1 MSADED
7 TELRDLVAQTLEAN
21 GVLGKIRAQL
31 RASVFLA
38 LEEQEQNQDKP
49 FANPALR
56 QYLSTKEGQAVAG
69 LVREFLDFFQLD
81 YTLAVF
87 EPEAG
92 LGPNNGGRQQ
102 LAKELNILESDG
114 PPKGPLLGVL
124 VSGNK
129 QTAPLTKVSDE
140 LTPAQI
146 AEAKQKFNYYDK
158 NHSGDIDKNELRELF
173 IDICPGFNR
182 NMIERYVNEEFKA
195 ADTDFSS
202 SKLGASRIN
211 FEEFLGMYKRL
222 FIQCR
227 TVVSGEVSGL
237 VNSHKA
243 NERKEFVEA
252 KNQRNLQSS
261 LNDQRKKPNAEVD
274 LLGGSDV
281 EIDDPFFDDPVP
293 HSHGLKGLGTMAET
307 TVDSRRGMGSRPSQ
321 IPVYSPLRSANS
333 SVSSDSGKDGKPS
346 LNGSGQG
353 HSVQSSLSGLPNLT
367 PSKTR
372 KALESEEENLRA
384 MDRGMAD
391 LGLDM
396 GDFDYDDDF
405 QSSGHSLTKSPHT
418 ISKSE
423 QRSEQ
428 NGSIAE
434 EIEEEIDDISIEADD
449 MLRSERS
456 GFDDL
461 TTDRTISQQDG
472 FDYVEDLQSPR

>member
-38 LEEQEQNQDKP
+38 LEEQEQSQGNT
-49 FANPALR
+49 NPSLK

-69 LVREFLDFFQLD
+69 LVREFLEFFNLD

-92 LGPNNGGRQQ
+92 LGPDNGSRQQ
-102 LAKELNILESDG
+102 LARELNIVESDG
-114 PPKGPLLGVL
+114 PPKGPLLGVV

-129 QTAPLTKVSDE
+129 ASQAKISED

-146 AEAKQKFNYYDK
+146 SAAKQKFNYYDK
-158 NHSGDIDKNELRELF
+158 DHSGGIDKNELRDLF
-173 IDICPGFNR
+173 IDICPGFNV
-182 NMIERYVNEEFKA
+182 NMIERYVNEEFKV

-202 SKLGASRIN
+202 SKLGALRID
-211 FEEFLGMYKRL
+211 FDEFLKMYKRL

-227 TVVSGEVSGL
+227 TVISGDVSDL
-237 VNSHKA
+237 VNSHKT

-261 LNDQRKKPNAEVD
+261 LKDQRKKPNAEVD

-281 EIDDPFFDDPVP
+281 EEDPFFDDPLP
-293 HSHGLKGLGTMAET
+293 PSGGLKGLGT
-307 TVDSRRGMGSRPSQ
+307 
-321 IPVYSPLRSANS
+321 ANS

-353 HSVQSSLSGLPNLT
+353 HSLQSSLSGLPNLT

-372 KALESEEENLRA
+372 KSLESEEENLRA
-384 MDRGMAD
+384 VDRGMAD
-391 LGLDM
+391 LGLD
-396 GDFDYDDDF
+396 GDDDYEDDF

-418 ISKSE
+418 FSKSE

-434 EIEEEIDDISIEADD
+434 EIDEEIEDVSIEADD
-449 MLRSERS
+449 LLRSERS

>member
-38 LEEQEQNQDKP
+38 LEEQEQSQGNT
-49 FANPALR
+49 NPSLK

-69 LVREFLDFFQLD
+69 LVREFLEFFNLD

-92 LGPNNGGRQQ
+92 LGPDNGSRQQ
-102 LAKELNILESDG
+102 LARELNIVESDG
-114 PPKGPLLGVL
+114 PPKGPLLGVV
-124 VSGNK
+124 VSGNTTS
-129 QTAPLTKVSDE
+129 QTKISED

-146 AEAKQKFNYYDK
+146 SAAKQKFNYYDK
-158 NHSGDIDKNELRELF
+158 DHSGGIDKNELRDLF
-173 IDICPGFNR
+173 IDICPGFNV
-182 NMIERYVNEEFKA
+182 NMIERYVNEEFKV

-202 SKLGASRIN
+202 SKSGPGALRID
-211 FEEFLGMYKRL
+211 FDEFLKMYKRL

-227 TVVSGEVSGL
+227 TVISGDVSDL
-237 VNSHKA
+237 VNSHKT

-261 LNDQRKKPNAEVD
+261 LKDQRKKPNAEVD

-281 EIDDPFFDDPVP
+281 EEDPFFDDPVP
-293 HSHGLKGLGTMAET
+293 PSGGLKGLGT
-307 TVDSRRGMGSRPSQ
+307 
-321 IPVYSPLRSANS
+321 ANS

-353 HSVQSSLSGLPNLT
+353 HSLQSSLSGLPNLT

-372 KALESEEENLRA
+372 KSLESEEENLRA
-384 MDRGMAD
+384 VDRGMAD
-391 LGLDM
+391 LGLD
-396 GDFDYDDDF
+396 GDDDYEDDF
-405 QSSGHSLTKSPHT
+405 QSSGRSLTKSPHT
-418 ISKSE
+418 FSKSE

-434 EIEEEIDDISIEADD
+434 EIDEEIEDISIEADD
-449 MLRSERS
+449 LLRSERS

>member
-38 LEEQEQNQDKP
+38 LEEQEQSQGNT
-49 FANPALR
+49 NPSLK

-69 LVREFLDFFQLD
+69 LVREFLEFFNLD

-92 LGPNNGGRQQ
+92 LGPDNGSRQQ
-102 LAKELNILESDG
+102 LARELNIVESDG
-114 PPKGPLLGVL
+114 PPKGPLLGVV
-124 VSGNK
+124 VSGNTIS
-129 QTAPLTKVSDE
+129 QTKISED

-146 AEAKQKFNYYDK
+146 SAAKQKFNYYDK
-158 NHSGDIDKNELRELF
+158 DHSGGIDKNELRDLF
-173 IDICPGFNR
+173 IDICPGFNV
-182 NMIERYVNEEFKA
+182 NMIERYVNEEFKV

-202 SKLGASRIN
+202 CID
-211 FEEFLGMYKRL
+211 FDEFLKMYKRL

-227 TVVSGEVSGL
+227 TVISGDVSDL
-237 VNSHKA
+237 VNSHKT

-261 LNDQRKKPNAEVD
+261 LKDQRKKPNAEVD

-281 EIDDPFFDDPVP
+281 EEDPFFDDPVP
-293 HSHGLKGLGTMAET
+293 PSGGLKGLGT
-307 TVDSRRGMGSRPSQ
+307 
-321 IPVYSPLRSANS
+321 ANS

-353 HSVQSSLSGLPNLT
+353 HSLQSSLSGLPNLT

-372 KALESEEENLRA
+372 KSLESEEENLRA
-384 MDRGMAD
+384 VDRGMAD
-391 LGLDM
+391 LGLD
-396 GDFDYDDDF
+396 GDDDYEDDF
-405 QSSGHSLTKSPHT
+405 QSSGRSLTKSPHT
-418 ISKSE
+418 FSKSE

-434 EIEEEIDDISIEADD
+434 EIDEEIEDISIEADD
-449 MLRSERS
+449 LLRSERS

>member
-7 TELRDLVAQTLEAN
+7 TELRDLVAQTLETN

-38 LEEQEQNQDKP
+38 LEEQEQSQDKL
-49 FANPALR
+49 FTNPSLK
-56 QYLSTKEGQAVAG
+56 QYLNTKEGQTVAG
-69 LVREFLDFFQLD
+69 LVREFLEFFNLD

-92 LGPNNGGRQQ
+92 LGPDNGGRQQ
-102 LAKELNILESDG
+102 LARELNIVESDG
-114 PPKGPLLGVL
+114 PPKGPLLGSV
-124 VSGNK
+124 VSGSSVSIKN
-129 QTAPLTKVSDE
+129 KVSDE

-146 AEAKQKFNYYDK
+146 SAAKQKFNYYDK
-158 NHSGDIDKNELRELF
+158 DHSGGIDKNELRELF
-173 IDICPGFNR
+173 IDLCPGFNV

-202 SKLGASRIN
+202 SNFGTSRIN
-211 FEEFLGMYKRL
+211 FDEFLGMYKRL

-227 TVVSGEVSGL
+227 TVISGDVSGL
-237 VNSHKA
+237 INSQKA

-261 LNDQRKKPNAEVD
+261 LKDQRKKPAAEVD

-281 EIDDPFFDDPVP
+281 EEDPFFDDPLP
-293 HSHGLKGLGTMAET
+293 HGGGLKGLGTMADT
-307 TVDSRRGMGSRPSQ
+307 AMDNRRGMGARPSQ

-353 HSVQSSLSGLPNLT
+353 HSLQSSLSGLPNLT

-372 KALESEEENLRA
+372 KA
-384 MDRGMAD
+384 
-391 LGLDM
+391 
-396 GDFDYDDDF
+396 YDDYEEDF

-418 ISKSE
+418 VSKSE

-434 EIEEEIDDISIEADD
+434 EIDEEIEDISIEADD
-449 MLRSERS
+449 LLRSERS
-456 GFDDL
+456 AFDDM

>member
-38 LEEQEQNQDKP
+38 LEEQEQSQGNT
-49 FANPALR
+49 NPSLK

-69 LVREFLDFFQLD
+69 LVREFLEFFNLD

-92 LGPNNGGRQQ
+92 LGPDNGSRQQ
-102 LAKELNILESDG
+102 LARELNIVESDG
-114 PPKGPLLGVL
+114 PPKGPLLGVV
-124 VSGNK
+124 VSENK
-129 QTAPLTKVSDE
+129 ASQAKISED

-146 AEAKQKFNYYDK
+146 SAAKQKFNYYDK
-158 NHSGDIDKNELRELF
+158 DHSGGIDKNELRDLF
-173 IDICPGFNR
+173 IDICPGFNV
-182 NMIERYVNEEFKA
+182 NMIERYVNEEFKV

-202 SKLGASRIN
+202 CID
-211 FEEFLGMYKRL
+211 FDEFLKMYKRL

-227 TVVSGEVSGL
+227 TVISGDVSDL
-237 VNSHKA
+237 VNSHKT

-261 LNDQRKKPNAEVD
+261 LKDQRKKPNAEVD

-281 EIDDPFFDDPVP
+281 EEDPFFDDPLP
-293 HSHGLKGLGTMAET
+293 PSGGLKGLGT
-307 TVDSRRGMGSRPSQ
+307 
-321 IPVYSPLRSANS
+321 ANS

-353 HSVQSSLSGLPNLT
+353 HSLQSSLSGLPNLT

-372 KALESEEENLRA
+372 KSLESEEENLRA
-384 MDRGMAD
+384 VDRGMAD
-391 LGLDM
+391 LGLD
-396 GDFDYDDDF
+396 GDDDYEDDF

-418 ISKSE
+418 FSKSE

-434 EIEEEIDDISIEADD
+434 EIDEEIEDVSIEADD
-449 MLRSERS
+449 LLRSERS

>member
-38 LEEQEQNQDKP
+38 LEEQEQSQGNT
-49 FANPALR
+49 NPSLK

-69 LVREFLDFFQLD
+69 LVREFLEFFNLD

-92 LGPNNGGRQQ
+92 LGPDNGSRQQ
-102 LAKELNILESDG
+102 LARELNIVESDG
-114 PPKGPLLGVL
+114 PPKGPLLGVV
-124 VSGNK
+124 VSGNTTS
-129 QTAPLTKVSDE
+129 QTKISED

-146 AEAKQKFNYYDK
+146 SAAKQKFNYYDK
-158 NHSGDIDKNELRELF
+158 DHSGGIDKNELRDLF
-173 IDICPGFNR
+173 IDICPGFNV
-182 NMIERYVNEEFKA
+182 NMIERYVNEEFKV

-202 SKLGASRIN
+202 SKSGALRID
-211 FEEFLGMYKRL
+211 FDEFLKMYKRL

-227 TVVSGEVSGL
+227 TVISGDVSDL
-237 VNSHKA
+237 VNSHKT

-261 LNDQRKKPNAEVD
+261 LKDQRKKPNAEVD

-281 EIDDPFFDDPVP
+281 EEDPFFDDPVP
-293 HSHGLKGLGTMAET
+293 PSGGLKGLGTMAET
-307 TVDSRRGMGSRPSQ
+307 SLDSRRGMGARPSQ

-353 HSVQSSLSGLPNLT
+353 HSLQSSLSGLPNLT

-372 KALESEEENLRA
+372 KSLESEEENLRA
-384 MDRGMAD
+384 VDRGMAD
-391 LGLDM
+391 LGLD
-396 GDFDYDDDF
+396 GDDDYEDDF
-405 QSSGHSLTKSPHT
+405 QSSGRSLTKSPHT
-418 ISKSE
+418 FSKSE

-434 EIEEEIDDISIEADD
+434 EIDEEIEDISIEADD
-449 MLRSERS
+449 LLRSERS

>member
-1 MSADED
+1 M
-7 TELRDLVAQTLEAN
+7 RDLVAQTLEAN

-38 LEEQEQNQDKP
+38 LEEQEQSQGNT
-49 FANPALR
+49 NPSLK

-69 LVREFLDFFQLD
+69 LVREFLEFFNLD

-92 LGPNNGGRQQ
+92 LGPDNGSRQQ
-102 LAKELNILESDG
+102 LARELNIVESDG
-114 PPKGPLLGVL
+114 PPKGPLLGVV
-124 VSGNK
+124 VSGNTTS
-129 QTAPLTKVSDE
+129 QTKITED

-146 AEAKQKFNYYDK
+146 SAAKQKFNYYDK
-158 NHSGDIDKNELRELF
+158 DHSGGIDKNELRDLF
-173 IDICPGFNR
+173 IDICPGFNV
-182 NMIERYVNEEFKA
+182 NMIERYVNEEFKV

-202 SKLGASRIN
+202 CID
-211 FEEFLGMYKRL
+211 FDEFLKMYKRL

-227 TVVSGEVSGL
+227 TVISGDVSDL
-237 VNSHKA
+237 VNSHKT

-261 LNDQRKKPNAEVD
+261 LKDQRKKPNAEVD

-281 EIDDPFFDDPVP
+281 EEDPFFDDPVP
-293 HSHGLKGLGTMAET
+293 PSGGLKGLGT
-307 TVDSRRGMGSRPSQ
+307 
-321 IPVYSPLRSANS
+321 ANS

-353 HSVQSSLSGLPNLT
+353 HSLQSSLSGLPNLT

-372 KALESEEENLRA
+372 KSLESEEENLRA
-384 MDRGMAD
+384 VDRGMAD
-391 LGLDM
+391 LGLD
-396 GDFDYDDDF
+396 GDDDYEDDF
-405 QSSGHSLTKSPHT
+405 QSSGRSLTKSPHT
-418 ISKSE
+418 FSKSE

-434 EIEEEIDDISIEADD
+434 EIDEEIEDISIEADD
-449 MLRSERS
+449 LLRSERS

>member
-38 LEEQEQNQDKP
+38 LEEQEQSQGNT
-49 FANPALR
+49 NPSLK

-69 LVREFLDFFQLD
+69 LVREFLEFFNLD

-92 LGPNNGGRQQ
+92 LGPDNGSRQQ
-102 LAKELNILESDG
+102 LARELNIGESDG
-114 PPKGPLLGVL
+114 PPKGPLLGVV

-129 QTAPLTKVSDE
+129 ASQAKISED

-146 AEAKQKFNYYDK
+146 SAAKQKFNYYDK
-158 NHSGDIDKNELRELF
+158 DHSGGIDKNELRDLF
-173 IDICPGFNR
+173 IDICPGFNV
-182 NMIERYVNEEFKA
+182 NMIERYVNEEFKV

-202 SKLGASRIN
+202 CID
-211 FEEFLGMYKRL
+211 FDEFLKMYKRL

-227 TVVSGEVSGL
+227 TVISGDVSDL
-237 VNSHKA
+237 VNSHKT

-261 LNDQRKKPNAEVD
+261 LKDQRKKPNAEVD

-281 EIDDPFFDDPVP
+281 EEDPFFDDPLP
-293 HSHGLKGLGTMAET
+293 PSGGLKGLGT
-307 TVDSRRGMGSRPSQ
+307 
-321 IPVYSPLRSANS
+321 ANS

-353 HSVQSSLSGLPNLT
+353 HSLQSSLSGLPNLT

-372 KALESEEENLRA
+372 KSLESEEENLRA
-384 MDRGMAD
+384 VDRGMAD
-391 LGLDM
+391 LGLD
-396 GDFDYDDDF
+396 GDDDYEDDF

-418 ISKSE
+418 FSKSE

-434 EIEEEIDDISIEADD
+434 EIDEEIEDVSIEADD
-449 MLRSERS
+449 LLRSERS

>member
-7 TELRDLVAQTLEAN
+7 TELRDLVAQTLETN

-38 LEEQEQNQDKP
+38 LEEQEQSQDKS
-49 FANPALR
+49 FANPALK
-56 QYLSTKEGQAVAG
+56 QYLTTKEGQAVAG
-69 LVREFLDFFQLD
+69 LVREFLEYFNLD

-92 LGPNNGGRQQ
+92 IGPNKGDRQQ
-102 LAKELNILESDG
+102 LARELNIIESDG
-114 PPKGPLLGVL
+114 PPKGPLLSAV
-124 VSGNK
+124 VSGSK
-129 QTAPLTKVSDE
+129 PTVPQTKASDE

-146 AEAKQKFNYYDK
+146 AAAEQKFNYYDK

-173 IDICPGFNR
+173 LDICPGFNR

-195 ADTDFSS
+195 TDTDFSS
-202 SKLGASRIN
+202 SKLNASRIS

-222 FIQCR
+222 FVQCK
-227 TVVSGEVSGL
+227 TVVSGEVSDL
-237 VNSHKA
+237 VNSHKTI
-243 NERKEFVEA
+243 ERKEFVESR
-252 KNQRNLQSS
+252 NQRNLQSN
-261 LNDQRKKPNAEVD
+261 LNDQRKKQNVETD

-281 EIDDPFFDDPVP
+281 EIEDPFFDDPVP
-293 HSHGLKGLGTMAET
+293 HSSGLKGLGT
-307 TVDSRRGMGSRPSQ
+307 
-321 IPVYSPLRSANS
+321 ANS

-346 LNGSGQG
+346 VNGSGQG
-353 HSVQSSLSGLPNLT
+353 HSLQSSLSGLPNLA

-372 KALESEEENLRA
+372 KSLESEEENLRA

-391 LGLDM
+391 LGLD

-449 MLRSERS
+449 LLRSERS
-456 GFDDL
+456 GFDDM

>member
-38 LEEQEQNQDKP
+38 LEEQEQSQGNT
-49 FANPALR
+49 NPSLK

-69 LVREFLDFFQLD
+69 LVREFLEFFNLD

-92 LGPNNGGRQQ
+92 LGPDNGSRQQ
-102 LAKELNILESDG
+102 LARELNIVESDG
-114 PPKGPLLGVL
+114 PPKGPLLGVV
-124 VSGNK
+124 VSGNTTS
-129 QTAPLTKVSDE
+129 QTKISED

-146 AEAKQKFNYYDK
+146 SAAKQKFNYYDK
-158 NHSGDIDKNELRELF
+158 DHSGGIDKNELRDLF
-173 IDICPGFNR
+173 IDICPGFNV
-182 NMIERYVNEEFKA
+182 NMIERYVNEEFKV

-202 SKLGASRIN
+202 CID
-211 FEEFLGMYKRL
+211 FDEFLKMYKRL

-227 TVVSGEVSGL
+227 TVISGDVSDL
-237 VNSHKA
+237 VNSHKT

-261 LNDQRKKPNAEVD
+261 LKDQRKKPNAEVD

-281 EIDDPFFDDPVP
+281 EEDPFFDDPVP
-293 HSHGLKGLGTMAET
+293 PSGGLKGLGT
-307 TVDSRRGMGSRPSQ
+307 
-321 IPVYSPLRSANS
+321 ANS

-353 HSVQSSLSGLPNLT
+353 HSLQSSLSGLPNLT

-372 KALESEEENLRA
+372 KSLESEEENLRA
-384 MDRGMAD
+384 VDRGMAD
-391 LGLDM
+391 LD
-396 GDFDYDDDF
+396 DDYEDDF
-405 QSSGHSLTKSPHT
+405 QSSGRSLTKSPHT
-418 ISKSE
+418 FSKSE

-434 EIEEEIDDISIEADD
+434 EIDEEIEDISIEADD
-449 MLRSERS
+449 LLRSERS

>member
-1 MSADED
+1 M
-7 TELRDLVAQTLEAN
+7 RDLVAQTLEAN

-38 LEEQEQNQDKP
+38 LEEQEQSQGNT
-49 FANPALR
+49 NPSLK

-69 LVREFLDFFQLD
+69 LVREFLEFFNLD

-92 LGPNNGGRQQ
+92 LGPDNGSRQQ
-102 LAKELNILESDG
+102 LARELNIVESDG
-114 PPKGPLLGVL
+114 PPKGPLLGVV
-124 VSGNK
+124 VSENK
-129 QTAPLTKVSDE
+129 ASQAKISED

-146 AEAKQKFNYYDK
+146 SAAKQKFNYYDK
-158 NHSGDIDKNELRELF
+158 DHSGGIDKNELRDLF
-173 IDICPGFNR
+173 IDICPGFNV
-182 NMIERYVNEEFKA
+182 NMIERYVNEEFKV

-202 SKLGASRIN
+202 SKLGALRID
-211 FEEFLGMYKRL
+211 FDEFLKMYKRL

-227 TVVSGEVSGL
+227 TVISGDVSDL
-237 VNSHKA
+237 VNSHKT

-261 LNDQRKKPNAEVD
+261 LKDQRKKPNAEVD

-281 EIDDPFFDDPVP
+281 EEDPFFDDPLP
-293 HSHGLKGLGTMAET
+293 PSGGLKGLGT
-307 TVDSRRGMGSRPSQ
+307 
-321 IPVYSPLRSANS
+321 ANS

-353 HSVQSSLSGLPNLT
+353 HSLQSSLSGLPNLT

-372 KALESEEENLRA
+372 KSLESEEENLRA
-384 MDRGMAD
+384 VDRGMAD
-391 LGLDM
+391 LGLD
-396 GDFDYDDDF
+396 GDDDYEDDF

-418 ISKSE
+418 FSKSE

-434 EIEEEIDDISIEADD
+434 EIDEEIEDVSIEADD
-449 MLRSERS
+449 LLRSERS

>member
-38 LEEQEQNQDKP
+38 LEEQEQSQGNT
-49 FANPALR
+49 NPSLK

-69 LVREFLDFFQLD
+69 LVREFLEFFNLD

-92 LGPNNGGRQQ
+92 LGPDNGSRQQ
-102 LAKELNILESDG
+102 LARELNIVESDG
-114 PPKGPLLGVL
+114 PPKGPLLGVV
-124 VSGNK
+124 VSGNTTS
-129 QTAPLTKVSDE
+129 QTKISED

-146 AEAKQKFNYYDK
+146 SAAKQKFNYYDK
-158 NHSGDIDKNELRELF
+158 DHSGGIDKNELRDLF
-173 IDICPGFNR
+173 IDICPGFNV
-182 NMIERYVNEEFKA
+182 NMIERYVNEEFKV

-202 SKLGASRIN
+202 LKSGALRID
-211 FEEFLGMYKRL
+211 FDEFLKMYKRL

-227 TVVSGEVSGL
+227 TVISGDVSDL
-237 VNSHKA
+237 VNSHKT

-261 LNDQRKKPNAEVD
+261 LKDQRKKPNAEVD

-281 EIDDPFFDDPVP
+281 EEDPFFDDPVP
-293 HSHGLKGLGTMAET
+293 PSGGLKGLGT
-307 TVDSRRGMGSRPSQ
+307 
-321 IPVYSPLRSANS
+321 ANS

-353 HSVQSSLSGLPNLT
+353 HSLQSSLSGLPNLT

-372 KALESEEENLRA
+372 KSLESEEENLRA
-384 MDRGMAD
+384 VDRGMAD
-391 LGLDM
+391 LGLD
-396 GDFDYDDDF
+396 GDDDYEDDF
-405 QSSGHSLTKSPHT
+405 QSSGRSLTKSPHT
-418 ISKSE
+418 FSKSE

-434 EIEEEIDDISIEADD
+434 EIDEEIEDISIEADD
-449 MLRSERS
+449 LLRSERS

>member
-38 LEEQEQNQDKP
+38 LEEQEQSQGNT
-49 FANPALR
+49 NPSLK

-69 LVREFLDFFQLD
+69 LVREFLEFFNLD

-92 LGPNNGGRQQ
+92 LGPDNGSRQQ
-102 LAKELNILESDG
+102 LARELNIVESDG
-114 PPKGPLLGVL
+114 PPKGPLLGVV
-124 VSGNK
+124 VSGNTTS
-129 QTAPLTKVSDE
+129 QTKISED

-146 AEAKQKFNYYDK
+146 SAAKQKFNYYDK
-158 NHSGDIDKNELRELF
+158 DHSGGIDKNELRDLF
-173 IDICPGFNR
+173 IDICPGFNV
-182 NMIERYVNEEFKA
+182 NMIERYVNEEFKV

-202 SKLGASRIN
+202 CID
-211 FEEFLGMYKRL
+211 FDEFLKMYKRL
-222 FIQCR
+222 FIQCG
-227 TVVSGEVSGL
+227 TVISGDVSDL
-237 VNSHKA
+237 VNSHKT

-261 LNDQRKKPNAEVD
+261 LKDQRKKPNAEVD

-281 EIDDPFFDDPVP
+281 EEDPFFDDPVP
-293 HSHGLKGLGTMAET
+293 PSGGLKGLGT
-307 TVDSRRGMGSRPSQ
+307 
-321 IPVYSPLRSANS
+321 ANS

-353 HSVQSSLSGLPNLT
+353 HSLQSSLSGLPNLT

-372 KALESEEENLRA
+372 KSLESEEENLRA
-384 MDRGMAD
+384 VDRGMAD
-391 LGLDM
+391 LGLD
-396 GDFDYDDDF
+396 GDDDYEDDF
-405 QSSGHSLTKSPHT
+405 QSSGRSLTKSPHT
-418 ISKSE
+418 FSKSE

-434 EIEEEIDDISIEADD
+434 EIDEEIEDISIEADD
-449 MLRSERS
+449 LLRSERS

>member
-38 LEEQEQNQDKP
+38 LEEQEQSQGNT
-49 FANPALR
+49 NPSLK

-69 LVREFLDFFQLD
+69 LVREFLEFFNLD

-92 LGPNNGGRQQ
+92 LGPDNGSRQQ
-102 LAKELNILESDG
+102 LARELNIVESDG
-114 PPKGPLLGVL
+114 PPKGPLLGVV

-129 QTAPLTKVSDE
+129 ASQAKISED

-146 AEAKQKFNYYDK
+146 SAAKQKFNYYDK
-158 NHSGDIDKNELRELF
+158 DHSGGIDKNELRDLF
-173 IDICPGFNR
+173 IDICPGFNV
-182 NMIERYVNEEFKA
+182 NMIERYVNEEFKV

-202 SKLGASRIN
+202 CID
-211 FEEFLGMYKRL
+211 FDEFLKMYKRL

-227 TVVSGEVSGL
+227 TVISGDVSDL
-237 VNSHKA
+237 VNSHKT

-261 LNDQRKKPNAEVD
+261 LKDQRKKPNAEVD

-281 EIDDPFFDDPVP
+281 EEDPFFDDPLPPSV
-293 HSHGLKGLGTMAET
+293 GLKGLGT
-307 TVDSRRGMGSRPSQ
+307 
-321 IPVYSPLRSANS
+321 ANS

-353 HSVQSSLSGLPNLT
+353 HSLQSSLSGLPNLT

-372 KALESEEENLRA
+372 KSLESEEENLRA
-384 MDRGMAD
+384 VDRGMAD
-391 LGLDM
+391 LGLD
-396 GDFDYDDDF
+396 GDDDYEDDF

-418 ISKSE
+418 FSKSE

-434 EIEEEIDDISIEADD
+434 EIDEEIEDVSIEADD
-449 MLRSERS
+449 LLRSERS

>member
-56 QYLSTKEGQAVAG
+56 QFLSTKEGQAVTG

-92 LGPNNGGRQQ
+92 LGPNDGGRQQ

-114 PPKGPLLGVL
+114 PPKGPLLGAL
-124 VSGNK
+124 LSGNK
-129 QTAPLTKVSDE
+129 PTAPQTKVSVSDE

-158 NHSGDIDKNELRELF
+158 NHSGDIDKNELRDLF

-202 SKLGASRIN
+202 CIN

-237 VNSHKA
+237 VNSHKT

-293 HSHGLKGLGTMAET
+293 HSPGLKGLGT
-307 TVDSRRGMGSRPSQ
+307 
-321 IPVYSPLRSANS
+321 ANS

-449 MLRSERS
+449 ILRSERS
-456 GFDDL
+456 GFDDM

>member
-38 LEEQEQNQDKP
+38 LEEQEQSQGNT
-49 FANPALR
+49 NPSLK

-69 LVREFLDFFQLD
+69 LVREFLEFFNLD

-92 LGPNNGGRQQ
+92 LGPDNGSRQQ
-102 LAKELNILESDG
+102 LARELNIVESDG
-114 PPKGPLLGVL
+114 PPKGPLLGVV
-124 VSGNK
+124 VSGNTTS
-129 QTAPLTKVSDE
+129 QTKISED

-146 AEAKQKFNYYDK
+146 SAAKQKFNYYDK
-158 NHSGDIDKNELRELF
+158 DHSGGIDKNELRDLF
-173 IDICPGFNR
+173 IDICPGFNV
-182 NMIERYVNEEFKA
+182 NMIERYVNEEFKV

-202 SKLGASRIN
+202 SKSGALRID
-211 FEEFLGMYKRL
+211 FDEFLKMYKRL

-227 TVVSGEVSGL
+227 TVISGDVSDL
-237 VNSHKA
+237 VNSHKT

-261 LNDQRKKPNAEVD
+261 LKDQRKKPNAEVD

-281 EIDDPFFDDPVP
+281 EEDPFFDDPVP
-293 HSHGLKGLGTMAET
+293 PSGGLKGIGT
-307 TVDSRRGMGSRPSQ
+307 
-321 IPVYSPLRSANS
+321 ANS

-353 HSVQSSLSGLPNLT
+353 HSLQSSLSGLPNLT

-372 KALESEEENLRA
+372 KSLESEEENLRA
-384 MDRGMAD
+384 VDRGMAD
-391 LGLDM
+391 LGLD
-396 GDFDYDDDF
+396 GDDDYEDDF
-405 QSSGHSLTKSPHT
+405 QSSGRSLTKSPHT
-418 ISKSE
+418 FSKSE

-434 EIEEEIDDISIEADD
+434 EIDEEIEDISIEADD
-449 MLRSERS
+449 LLRSERS

>member
-38 LEEQEQNQDKP
+38 LEEQEQSQGNT
-49 FANPALR
+49 NPSLK

-69 LVREFLDFFQLD
+69 LVREFLEFFNLD

-92 LGPNNGGRQQ
+92 LGPDNGSRQQ
-102 LAKELNILESDG
+102 LARELNIVESDG
-114 PPKGPLLGVL
+114 PPKGPLLGVV
-124 VSGNK
+124 VSGNTAS
-129 QTAPLTKVSDE
+129 QTKISED

-146 AEAKQKFNYYDK
+146 SAAKQKFNYYDK
-158 NHSGDIDKNELRELF
+158 DHSGGIDKNELRDLF
-173 IDICPGFNR
+173 IDICPGFNV
-182 NMIERYVNEEFKA
+182 NMIERYVNEEFKV

-202 SKLGASRIN
+202 CID
-211 FEEFLGMYKRL
+211 FDEFLKMYKRL

-227 TVVSGEVSGL
+227 TVISGDVSDL
-237 VNSHKA
+237 VNSHKT

-261 LNDQRKKPNAEVD
+261 LKDQRKKPNAEVD

-281 EIDDPFFDDPVP
+281 EEDPFFDDPVP
-293 HSHGLKGLGTMAET
+293 PSGGLKGLGT
-307 TVDSRRGMGSRPSQ
+307 
-321 IPVYSPLRSANS
+321 ANS

-353 HSVQSSLSGLPNLT
+353 HSLQSSLSGLPNLT

-372 KALESEEENLRA
+372 KSLESEEENLRA
-384 MDRGMAD
+384 VDRGMAD
-391 LGLDM
+391 LGLD
-396 GDFDYDDDF
+396 GDDDYEDDF
-405 QSSGHSLTKSPHT
+405 QSSGRSLTKSPHT
-418 ISKSE
+418 FSKSE

-434 EIEEEIDDISIEADD
+434 EIDEEIEDISIEADD
-449 MLRSERS
+449 LLRSERS

>member
-1 MSADED
+1 M
-7 TELRDLVAQTLEAN
+7 RDLVAQTLEAN

-38 LEEQEQNQDKP
+38 LEEQEQSQGNT
-49 FANPALR
+49 NPSLK

-69 LVREFLDFFQLD
+69 LVREFLEFFNLD

-92 LGPNNGGRQQ
+92 LGPDNGSRQQ
-102 LAKELNILESDG
+102 LARELNIVESDG
-114 PPKGPLLGVL
+114 PPKGPLLGVV

-129 QTAPLTKVSDE
+129 ASQAKISED

-146 AEAKQKFNYYDK
+146 SAAKQKFNYYDK
-158 NHSGDIDKNELRELF
+158 DHSGGIDKNELRDLF
-173 IDICPGFNR
+173 IDICPGFNV
-182 NMIERYVNEEFKA
+182 NMIERYVNEEFKV

-202 SKLGASRIN
+202 CID
-211 FEEFLGMYKRL
+211 FDEFLKMYKRL

-227 TVVSGEVSGL
+227 TVISGDVSDL
-237 VNSHKA
+237 VNSHKT

-261 LNDQRKKPNAEVD
+261 LKDQRKKPNAEVD

-281 EIDDPFFDDPVP
+281 EEDPFFDDPLPPSV
-293 HSHGLKGLGTMAET
+293 GLKGLGT
-307 TVDSRRGMGSRPSQ
+307 
-321 IPVYSPLRSANS
+321 ANS

-353 HSVQSSLSGLPNLT
+353 HSLQSSLSGLPNLT

-372 KALESEEENLRA
+372 KSLESEEENLRA
-384 MDRGMAD
+384 VDRGMAD
-391 LGLDM
+391 LGLD
-396 GDFDYDDDF
+396 GDDDYEDDF

-418 ISKSE
+418 FSKSE

-434 EIEEEIDDISIEADD
+434 EIDEEIEDVSIEADD
-449 MLRSERS
+449 LLRSERS

>member
-7 TELRDLVAQTLEAN
+7 TELRDLVAQTLETN

-38 LEEQEQNQDKP
+38 LEEQEQSQDKL
-49 FANPALR
+49 FTNPSLK
-56 QYLSTKEGQAVAG
+56 QYLNTKEGQTVAG
-69 LVREFLDFFQLD
+69 LVREFLEFFNLD

-92 LGPNNGGRQQ
+92 LGPDNGGRQQ
-102 LAKELNILESDG
+102 LARELNIVESDG
-114 PPKGPLLGVL
+114 PPKGPLLGSV
-124 VSGNK
+124 VSGSSVSIKN
-129 QTAPLTKVSDE
+129 KVSDE

-146 AEAKQKFNYYDK
+146 SAAKQKFNYYDK
-158 NHSGDIDKNELRELF
+158 DHSGGIDKNELRELF
-173 IDICPGFNR
+173 IDLCPGFNV

-202 SKLGASRIN
+202 SNFGTSRIN
-211 FEEFLGMYKRL
+211 FDEFLGMYKRL

-227 TVVSGEVSGL
+227 TVISGDVSGL
-237 VNSHKA
+237 INSQKA

-261 LNDQRKKPNAEVD
+261 LKDQRKKPAAEVD

-281 EIDDPFFDDPVP
+281 EEDPFFDDPLP
-293 HSHGLKGLGTMAET
+293 HGGGLKGLGT
-307 TVDSRRGMGSRPSQ
+307 
-321 IPVYSPLRSANS
+321 ANS

-353 HSVQSSLSGLPNLT
+353 HSLQSSLSGLPNLT

-384 MDRGMAD
+384 IDRGLAD
-391 LGLDM
+391 LGLDG
-396 GDFDYDDDF
+396 GDDDYEEDF

-418 ISKSE
+418 VSKSE

-434 EIEEEIDDISIEADD
+434 EIDEEIEDISIEADD
-449 MLRSERS
+449 LLRSERS
-456 GFDDL
+456 AFDDM

>member
-7 TELRDLVAQTLEAN
+7 TELRDLVAQTLETN

-38 LEEQEQNQDKP
+38 LEEQEQSQDKS
-49 FANPALR
+49 FANPALK
-56 QYLSTKEGQAVAG
+56 QYLTTKEGQAVAG
-69 LVREFLDFFQLD
+69 LVREFLEYFNLD

-92 LGPNNGGRQQ
+92 IGPNKGDRQQ
-102 LAKELNILESDG
+102 LARELNIIESDG
-114 PPKGPLLGVL
+114 PPKGPLLSAV
-124 VSGNK
+124 VSGSK
-129 QTAPLTKVSDE
+129 PTVPQTKASDE

-146 AEAKQKFNYYDK
+146 AAAEQKFNYYDK

-173 IDICPGFNR
+173 LDICPGFNR

-195 ADTDFSS
+195 TDTDFSS
-202 SKLGASRIN
+202 CIS

-222 FIQCR
+222 FVQCK
-227 TVVSGEVSGL
+227 TVVSGEVSDL
-237 VNSHKA
+237 VNSHKTI
-243 NERKEFVEA
+243 ERKEFVESR
-252 KNQRNLQSS
+252 NQRNLQSN
-261 LNDQRKKPNAEVD
+261 LNDQRKKQNVETD

-281 EIDDPFFDDPVP
+281 EIEDPFFDDPVP
-293 HSHGLKGLGTMAET
+293 HSSGLKGLGT
-307 TVDSRRGMGSRPSQ
+307 
-321 IPVYSPLRSANS
+321 ANS

-346 LNGSGQG
+346 VNGSGQG
-353 HSVQSSLSGLPNLT
+353 HSLQSSLSGLPNLA

-372 KALESEEENLRA
+372 KSLESEEENLRA

-391 LGLDM
+391 LGLD

-449 MLRSERS
+449 LLRSERS
-456 GFDDL
+456 GFDDM

>member
-38 LEEQEQNQDKP
+38 LEEQEQSQGNT
-49 FANPALR
+49 NPSLK

-69 LVREFLDFFQLD
+69 LVREFLEFFNLD

-92 LGPNNGGRQQ
+92 LGPDNGSRQQ
-102 LAKELNILESDG
+102 LARELNIVESDG
-114 PPKGPLLGVL
+114 PPKGPLLGVV

-129 QTAPLTKVSDE
+129 ASQAKISED

-146 AEAKQKFNYYDK
+146 SAAKQKFNYYDK
-158 NHSGDIDKNELRELF
+158 DHSGGIDKNELRDLF
-173 IDICPGFNR
+173 IDICPGFNV
-182 NMIERYVNEEFKA
+182 NMIERYVNEEFKV

-202 SKLGASRIN
+202 CID
-211 FEEFLGMYKRL
+211 FDEFLKMYKRL

-227 TVVSGEVSGL
+227 TVISGDVSDL
-237 VNSHKA
+237 VNSHKT

-261 LNDQRKKPNAEVD
+261 LKDQRKKPNAEVD

-281 EIDDPFFDDPVP
+281 EEDPFFDDPLP
-293 HSHGLKGLGTMAET
+293 PSGGLKGLGT
-307 TVDSRRGMGSRPSQ
+307 
-321 IPVYSPLRSANS
+321 ANS

-353 HSVQSSLSGLPNLT
+353 HSLQSSLSGLPNLT

-372 KALESEEENLRA
+372 KSLESEEENLRA
-384 MDRGMAD
+384 VDRGMAD
-391 LGLDM
+391 LGLD
-396 GDFDYDDDF
+396 GDDDYEDDF

-418 ISKSE
+418 FSKSE

-434 EIEEEIDDISIEADD
+434 EIDEEIEDVSIEADD
-449 MLRSERS
+449 LLRSERS

>member
-38 LEEQEQNQDKP
+38 LEEQEQSQGNT
-49 FANPALR
+49 NPSLK

-69 LVREFLDFFQLD
+69 LVREFLEFFNLD

-92 LGPNNGGRQQ
+92 LGPDNGSRQQ
-102 LAKELNILESDG
+102 LARELNIVESDG
-114 PPKGPLLGVL
+114 PPKGPLLGVV
-124 VSGNK
+124 VSANTTS
-129 QTAPLTKVSDE
+129 QTKISED

-146 AEAKQKFNYYDK
+146 SAAKQKFNYYDK
-158 NHSGDIDKNELRELF
+158 DHSGGIDKNELRDLF
-173 IDICPGFNR
+173 IDICPGFNV
-182 NMIERYVNEEFKA
+182 NMIERYVNEEFKV

-202 SKLGASRIN
+202 SKSGPGALRID
-211 FEEFLGMYKRL
+211 FDEFLKMYKRL

-227 TVVSGEVSGL
+227 TVISGDVSDL
-237 VNSHKA
+237 VNSHKT

-261 LNDQRKKPNAEVD
+261 LKDQRKKPNAEVD

-281 EIDDPFFDDPVP
+281 EEDPFFDDPVP
-293 HSHGLKGLGTMAET
+293 PSGGLKGLGT
-307 TVDSRRGMGSRPSQ
+307 
-321 IPVYSPLRSANS
+321 ANS

-353 HSVQSSLSGLPNLT
+353 HSLQSSLSGLPNLT

-372 KALESEEENLRA
+372 KSLESEEENLRA
-384 MDRGMAD
+384 VDRGMAD
-391 LGLDM
+391 LGLD
-396 GDFDYDDDF
+396 GDDDYEDDF
-405 QSSGHSLTKSPHT
+405 QSSGRSLTKSPHT
-418 ISKSE
+418 FSKSE

-434 EIEEEIDDISIEADD
+434 EIDEEIEDISIEADD
-449 MLRSERS
+449 LLRSERS

>member
-1 MSADED
+1 M
-7 TELRDLVAQTLEAN
+7 
-21 GVLGKIRAQL
+21 K
-31 RASVFLA
+31 
-38 LEEQEQNQDKP
+38 
-49 FANPALR
+49 

-69 LVREFLDFFQLD
+69 LVREFLEFFNLD

-92 LGPNNGGRQQ
+92 LGPDNGSRQQ
-102 LAKELNILESDG
+102 LARELNIVESDG
-114 PPKGPLLGVL
+114 PPKGPLLGVV
-124 VSGNK
+124 VSGNTTS
-129 QTAPLTKVSDE
+129 QTKISED

-146 AEAKQKFNYYDK
+146 SAAKQKFNYYDK
-158 NHSGDIDKNELRELF
+158 DHSGGIDKNELRDLF
-173 IDICPGFNR
+173 IDICPGFNV
-182 NMIERYVNEEFKA
+182 NMIERYVNEEFKV

-202 SKLGASRIN
+202 CID
-211 FEEFLGMYKRL
+211 FDEFLKMYKRL

-227 TVVSGEVSGL
+227 TVISGDVSDL
-237 VNSHKA
+237 VNSHKT

-261 LNDQRKKPNAEVD
+261 LKDQRKKPNAEVD

-281 EIDDPFFDDPVP
+281 EEDPFFDDPVP
-293 HSHGLKGLGTMAET
+293 PSGGLKGLGT
-307 TVDSRRGMGSRPSQ
+307 
-321 IPVYSPLRSANS
+321 ANS

-353 HSVQSSLSGLPNLT
+353 HSLQSSLSGLPNLT

-372 KALESEEENLRA
+372 KSLESEEENLRA
-384 MDRGMAD
+384 VDRGMAD
-391 LGLDM
+391 LGLD
-396 GDFDYDDDF
+396 GDDDYEDDF
-405 QSSGHSLTKSPHT
+405 QSSGRSLTKSPHT
-418 ISKSE
+418 FSKSE

-434 EIEEEIDDISIEADD
+434 EIDEEIEDISIEADD
-449 MLRSERS
+449 LLRSERS

>member
-38 LEEQEQNQDKP
+38 LEEQEQSQGNT
-49 FANPALR
+49 NPSLK

-69 LVREFLDFFQLD
+69 LVREFLEFFNLD

-92 LGPNNGGRQQ
+92 LGPDNGSRQQ
-102 LAKELNILESDG
+102 LARELNIVESDG
-114 PPKGPLLGVL
+114 PPKGPLLGVV

-129 QTAPLTKVSDE
+129 ASQAKISED

-146 AEAKQKFNYYDK
+146 SAAKQKFNYYDK
-158 NHSGDIDKNELRELF
+158 DHSGGIDKNELRDLF
-173 IDICPGFNR
+173 IDICPGFNV
-182 NMIERYVNEEFKA
+182 NMIERYVNEEFKV

-202 SKLGASRIN
+202 CID
-211 FEEFLGMYKRL
+211 FDEFLKMYKRL

-227 TVVSGEVSGL
+227 TVISGDVSDL
-237 VNSHKA
+237 VNSHKT

-261 LNDQRKKPNAEVD
+261 LKDQRKKPNAEVD

-281 EIDDPFFDDPVP
+281 EEDPFFDDPLPPSV
-293 HSHGLKGLGTMAET
+293 GLKGLGT
-307 TVDSRRGMGSRPSQ
+307 
-321 IPVYSPLRSANS
+321 ANS

-353 HSVQSSLSGLPNLT
+353 HSLQSSLSGLPNLT

-372 KALESEEENLRA
+372 KSLESEEENLRA
-384 MDRGMAD
+384 VDRGMAD
-391 LGLDM
+391 LD
-396 GDFDYDDDF
+396 DDYEDDF

-418 ISKSE
+418 FSKSE

-434 EIEEEIDDISIEADD
+434 EIDEEIEDVSIEADD
-449 MLRSERS
+449 LLRSERS

>member
-38 LEEQEQNQDKP
+38 LEEQEQSQGNT
-49 FANPALR
+49 NPSLK

-69 LVREFLDFFQLD
+69 LVREFLEFFNLD

-92 LGPNNGGRQQ
+92 LGPDDGSRQQ
-102 LAKELNILESDG
+102 LARELNIVESDG
-114 PPKGPLLGVL
+114 PPKGPLLGMV
-124 VSGNK
+124 VSGNTTS
-129 QTAPLTKVSDE
+129 QTKISED

-146 AEAKQKFNYYDK
+146 SAAKQKFNYYDK
-158 NHSGDIDKNELRELF
+158 DHSGGIDKNELRDLF
-173 IDICPGFNR
+173 IDICPGFNV
-182 NMIERYVNEEFKA
+182 NMIERYVNEEFKV

-202 SKLGASRIN
+202 CID
-211 FEEFLGMYKRL
+211 FDEFLKMYKRL

-227 TVVSGEVSGL
+227 TVISGDVSDL
-237 VNSHKA
+237 VNSHKT

-261 LNDQRKKPNAEVD
+261 LKDQRKKPNAEVD

-281 EIDDPFFDDPVP
+281 EEDPFFDDPVP
-293 HSHGLKGLGTMAET
+293 PSGGLKGLGT
-307 TVDSRRGMGSRPSQ
+307 
-321 IPVYSPLRSANS
+321 ANS

-353 HSVQSSLSGLPNLT
+353 HSLQSSLSGLPNLT

-372 KALESEEENLRA
+372 KSLESEEENLRA
-384 MDRGMAD
+384 VDRGMAD
-391 LGLDM
+391 LGLD
-396 GDFDYDDDF
+396 GDDDYEDDF
-405 QSSGHSLTKSPHT
+405 QSSGRSLTKSPHT
-418 ISKSE
+418 FSKSE

-434 EIEEEIDDISIEADD
+434 EIDEEIEDISIEADD
-449 MLRSERS
+449 LLRSERS

>member
-7 TELRDLVAQTLEAN
+7 TELRDLVAQTLETN

-38 LEEQEQNQDKP
+38 LEEQEQSQDKS
-49 FANPALR
+49 FANPALK
-56 QYLSTKEGQAVAG
+56 QYLTTKEGQAVAG
-69 LVREFLDFFQLD
+69 LVREFLEYFNLD

-92 LGPNNGGRQQ
+92 IGPNKGDRQQ
-102 LAKELNILESDG
+102 LARELNIIESDG
-114 PPKGPLLGVL
+114 PPKGPLLSAV
-124 VSGNK
+124 VSGSK
-129 QTAPLTKVSDE
+129 PTVPQTKASDE

-146 AEAKQKFNYYDK
+146 AAAEQKFNYYDK

-173 IDICPGFNR
+173 LDICPGFNR

-195 ADTDFSS
+195 TDTDFSS
-202 SKLGASRIN
+202 CIS

-222 FIQCR
+222 FVQCK
-227 TVVSGEVSGL
+227 TVVSGEVSDL
-237 VNSHKA
+237 VNSHKTI
-243 NERKEFVEA
+243 ERKEFVESR
-252 KNQRNLQSS
+252 NQRNLQSN
-261 LNDQRKKPNAEVD
+261 LNDQRKKQNVETD

-281 EIDDPFFDDPVP
+281 EIEDPFFDDPVP
-293 HSHGLKGLGTMAET
+293 HSSGLKGLGT
-307 TVDSRRGMGSRPSQ
+307 
-321 IPVYSPLRSANS
+321 ANS

-346 LNGSGQG
+346 VNGSGQG
-353 HSVQSSLSGLPNLT
+353 HSLQSSLSGLPNLA

-372 KALESEEENLRA
+372 KSLESEEENLRA

-391 LGLDM
+391 L
-396 GDFDYDDDF
+396 DFDYDDDF

-449 MLRSERS
+449 LLRSERS
-456 GFDDL
+456 GFDDM

>member
-7 TELRDLVAQTLEAN
+7 TELRDLVAQTLETN

-38 LEEQEQNQDKP
+38 LEEQEQSQDKL
-49 FANPALR
+49 FTNPSLK
-56 QYLSTKEGQAVAG
+56 QYLNTKEGQTVAG
-69 LVREFLDFFQLD
+69 LVREFLEFFNLD

-92 LGPNNGGRQQ
+92 LGPDNGGRQQ
-102 LAKELNILESDG
+102 LARELNIVESDG
-114 PPKGPLLGVL
+114 PPKGPLLGSV
-124 VSGNK
+124 VSGSSVSIK
-129 QTAPLTKVSDE
+129 SKVSDE

-146 AEAKQKFNYYDK
+146 SAAKQKFNYYDK
-158 NHSGDIDKNELRELF
+158 DHSGGIDKNELRELF
-173 IDICPGFNR
+173 IDLCPGFNV

-202 SKLGASRIN
+202 SNFGTSRIN
-211 FEEFLGMYKRL
+211 FDEFLGMYKRL

-227 TVVSGEVSGL
+227 TVISGEVSGL
-237 VNSHKA
+237 VNSQKT

-261 LNDQRKKPNAEVD
+261 LKDQRKKPAAEVD

-281 EIDDPFFDDPVP
+281 EEDPFFDDPLP
-293 HSHGLKGLGTMAET
+293 QSGGLKGLGTMAET
-307 TVDSRRGMGSRPSQ
+307 AMDNRRGMGARPSQ

-353 HSVQSSLSGLPNLT
+353 HSLQSSLSGLPNLT

-384 MDRGMAD
+384 IDRGLAD
-391 LGLDM
+391 LGLD
-396 GDFDYDDDF
+396 GDDDLYEDDF

-434 EIEEEIDDISIEADD
+434 EIDEEIEDISIEADD
-449 MLRSERS
+449 LLRSERS
-456 GFDDL
+456 AFDDM

>member
-7 TELRDLVAQTLEAN
+7 TELRDLVAQTLETN

-38 LEEQEQNQDKP
+38 LEEQEQSQDKS
-49 FANPALR
+49 FANPALK
-56 QYLSTKEGQAVAG
+56 QYLTTKEGQAVAG
-69 LVREFLDFFQLD
+69 LVREFLEYFNLD

-92 LGPNNGGRQQ
+92 IGPNKGDRQQ
-102 LAKELNILESDG
+102 LARELNIIESDG
-114 PPKGPLLGVL
+114 PPKGPLLSAV
-124 VSGNK
+124 VSGSK
-129 QTAPLTKVSDE
+129 PTVPQTKASDE

-146 AEAKQKFNYYDK
+146 AAAEQKFNYYDK

-173 IDICPGFNR
+173 LDICPGFNR

-195 ADTDFSS
+195 TDTDFSS
-202 SKLGASRIN
+202 SKLNASRIS

-222 FIQCR
+222 FVQCK
-227 TVVSGEVSGL
+227 TVVSGEVSDL
-237 VNSHKA
+237 VNSHKTI
-243 NERKEFVEA
+243 ERKEFVESR
-252 KNQRNLQSS
+252 NQRNLQSN
-261 LNDQRKKPNAEVD
+261 LNDQRKKQNVETD

-281 EIDDPFFDDPVP
+281 EIEDPFFDDPVP
-293 HSHGLKGLGTMAET
+293 HSSGLKGLGTVAET
-307 TVDSRRGMGSRPSQ
+307 SVDSRRGMGARPSQ

-346 LNGSGQG
+346 VNGSGQG
-353 HSVQSSLSGLPNLT
+353 HSLQSSLSGLPNLA

-372 KALESEEENLRA
+372 KSLESEEENLRA

-391 LGLDM
+391 L
-396 GDFDYDDDF
+396 DFDYDDDF

-449 MLRSERS
+449 LLRSERS
-456 GFDDL
+456 GFDDM

>member
-38 LEEQEQNQDKP
+38 LEEQEQSQGNT
-49 FANPALR
+49 NPSLK

-69 LVREFLDFFQLD
+69 LVREFLEFFNLD

-92 LGPNNGGRQQ
+92 LGPDNGSRQQ
-102 LAKELNILESDG
+102 LARELNIVESDG
-114 PPKGPLLGVL
+114 PPKGPLLGVV
-124 VSGNK
+124 VSGNTIS
-129 QTAPLTKVSDE
+129 QTKISED

-146 AEAKQKFNYYDK
+146 SAAKQKFNYYDK
-158 NHSGDIDKNELRELF
+158 DHSGGIDKNELRDLF
-173 IDICPGFNR
+173 IDICPGFNV
-182 NMIERYVNEEFKA
+182 NMIERYVNEEFKV

-202 SKLGASRIN
+202 SKSGALRID
-211 FEEFLGMYKRL
+211 FDEFLKMYKRL

-227 TVVSGEVSGL
+227 TVISGDVSDL
-237 VNSHKA
+237 VNSHKT

-261 LNDQRKKPNAEVD
+261 LKDQRKKPNAEVD

-281 EIDDPFFDDPVP
+281 EEDPFFDDPVP
-293 HSHGLKGLGTMAET
+293 PSGGLKGLGT
-307 TVDSRRGMGSRPSQ
+307 
-321 IPVYSPLRSANS
+321 ANS

-353 HSVQSSLSGLPNLT
+353 HSLQSSLSGLPNLT

-372 KALESEEENLRA
+372 KSLESEEENLRA
-384 MDRGMAD
+384 VDRGMAD
-391 LGLDM
+391 LGLD
-396 GDFDYDDDF
+396 GDDDYEDDF
-405 QSSGHSLTKSPHT
+405 QSSGRSLTKSPHT
-418 ISKSE
+418 FSKSE

-434 EIEEEIDDISIEADD
+434 EIDEEIEDISIEADD
-449 MLRSERS
+449 LLRSERS

>member
-1 MSADED
+1 M
-7 TELRDLVAQTLEAN
+7 RDLVAQTLEAN

-38 LEEQEQNQDKP
+38 LEEQEQSQGNT
-49 FANPALR
+49 NPSLK

-69 LVREFLDFFQLD
+69 LVREFLEFFNLD

-92 LGPNNGGRQQ
+92 LGPDNGSRQQ
-102 LAKELNILESDG
+102 LARELNIVESDG
-114 PPKGPLLGVL
+114 PPKGPLLGVV
-124 VSGNK
+124 VSGNTTS
-129 QTAPLTKVSDE
+129 QTKISED

-146 AEAKQKFNYYDK
+146 SAAKQKFNYYDK
-158 NHSGDIDKNELRELF
+158 DHSGGIDKNELRDLF
-173 IDICPGFNR
+173 IDICPGFNV
-182 NMIERYVNEEFKA
+182 NMIERYVNEEFKV

-202 SKLGASRIN
+202 CID
-211 FEEFLGMYKRL
+211 FDEFLKMYKRL

-227 TVVSGEVSGL
+227 TVISGDVSDL
-237 VNSHKA
+237 VNSHKT

-261 LNDQRKKPNAEVD
+261 LKDQRKKPNAEVD

-281 EIDDPFFDDPVP
+281 EEDPFFDDPVP
-293 HSHGLKGLGTMAET
+293 PSGGLKGLGT
-307 TVDSRRGMGSRPSQ
+307 
-321 IPVYSPLRSANS
+321 ANS

-353 HSVQSSLSGLPNLT
+353 HSLQSSLSGLPNLT

-372 KALESEEENLRA
+372 KSLESEEENLRA
-384 MDRGMAD
+384 VDRGMAD
-391 LGLDM
+391 LGLD
-396 GDFDYDDDF
+396 GDDDYEDDF
-405 QSSGHSLTKSPHT
+405 QSSGRSLTKSPHT
-418 ISKSE
+418 FSKSE

-434 EIEEEIDDISIEADD
+434 EIDEEIEDISIEADD
-449 MLRSERS
+449 LLRSERS

>member
-1 MSADED
+1 M
-7 TELRDLVAQTLEAN
+7 RDLVAQTLEAN

-38 LEEQEQNQDKP
+38 LEEQEQSQGNT
-49 FANPALR
+49 NPSLK

-69 LVREFLDFFQLD
+69 LVREFLEFFNLD

-92 LGPNNGGRQQ
+92 LGPDNGSRQQ
-102 LAKELNILESDG
+102 LARELNIVESDG
-114 PPKGPLLGVL
+114 PPKGPLLGVV

-129 QTAPLTKVSDE
+129 ASQAKISED

-146 AEAKQKFNYYDK
+146 SAAKQKFNYYDK
-158 NHSGDIDKNELRELF
+158 DHSGGIDKNELRDLF
-173 IDICPGFNR
+173 IDICPGFNV
-182 NMIERYVNEEFKA
+182 NMIERYVNEEFKV

-202 SKLGASRIN
+202 CID
-211 FEEFLGMYKRL
+211 FDEFLKMYKRL

-227 TVVSGEVSGL
+227 TVISGDVSDL
-237 VNSHKA
+237 VNSHKT

-261 LNDQRKKPNAEVD
+261 LKDQRKKPNAEVD

-281 EIDDPFFDDPVP
+281 EEDPFFDDPLP
-293 HSHGLKGLGTMAET
+293 PSGGLKGLGT
-307 TVDSRRGMGSRPSQ
+307 
-321 IPVYSPLRSANS
+321 ANS

-353 HSVQSSLSGLPNLT
+353 HSLQSSLSGLPNLT

-372 KALESEEENLRA
+372 KSLESEEENLRA
-384 MDRGMAD
+384 VDRGMAD
-391 LGLDM
+391 LGLD
-396 GDFDYDDDF
+396 GDDDYEDDF

-418 ISKSE
+418 FSKSE

-434 EIEEEIDDISIEADD
+434 EIDEEIEDVSIEADD
-449 MLRSERS
+449 LLRSERS

>member
-7 TELRDLVAQTLEAN
+7 TELRDLVAQTLETN

-38 LEEQEQNQDKP
+38 LEEQEQSQDKL
-49 FANPALR
+49 FTNPSLK
-56 QYLSTKEGQAVAG
+56 QYLNTKEGQTVAG
-69 LVREFLDFFQLD
+69 LVREFLEFFNLD

-92 LGPNNGGRQQ
+92 LGPDNGGRQQ
-102 LAKELNILESDG
+102 LARELNIVESDG
-114 PPKGPLLGVL
+114 PPKGPLLGSV
-124 VSGNK
+124 VSGSSVSIK
-129 QTAPLTKVSDE
+129 SKVSDE

-146 AEAKQKFNYYDK
+146 SAAKQKFNYYDK
-158 NHSGDIDKNELRELF
+158 DHSGGIDKNELRELF
-173 IDICPGFNR
+173 IDLCPGFNV

-202 SKLGASRIN
+202 CIN
-211 FEEFLGMYKRL
+211 FDEFLGMYKRL

-227 TVVSGEVSGL
+227 TVISGEVSGL
-237 VNSHKA
+237 VNSQKT

-261 LNDQRKKPNAEVD
+261 LKDQRKKPAAEVD

-281 EIDDPFFDDPVP
+281 EEDPFFDDPLP
-293 HSHGLKGLGTMAET
+293 QSGGLKGLGTMAET
-307 TVDSRRGMGSRPSQ
+307 AMDNRRGMGARPSQ

-353 HSVQSSLSGLPNLT
+353 HSLQSSLSGLPNLT

-372 KALESEEENLRA
+372 KAYRMYSNPFIVESEEENLRA
-384 MDRGMAD
+384 IDRGLAD
-391 LGLDM
+391 LGLD
-396 GDFDYDDDF
+396 G
-405 QSSGHSLTKSPHT
+405 G
-418 ISKSE
+418 
-423 QRSEQ
+423 
-428 NGSIAE
+428 G
-434 EIEEEIDDISIEADD
+434 
-449 MLRSERS
+449 
-456 GFDDL
+456 GC
-461 TTDRTISQQDG
+461 G
-472 FDYVEDLQSPR
+472 

>member
-38 LEEQEQNQDKP
+38 LEEQEQSQGNT
-49 FANPALR
+49 NPSLK

-69 LVREFLDFFQLD
+69 LVREFLEFFNLD

-92 LGPNNGGRQQ
+92 LGPDNGSRQQ
-102 LAKELNILESDG
+102 LARELNIVESDG
-114 PPKGPLLGVL
+114 PPKGPLLGVV
-124 VSGNK
+124 VSGNTTS
-129 QTAPLTKVSDE
+129 QTKISED

-146 AEAKQKFNYYDK
+146 SAAKQKFNYYDK
-158 NHSGDIDKNELRELF
+158 DHSGGIDKNELRDLF
-173 IDICPGFNR
+173 IDICPGFNV
-182 NMIERYVNEEFKA
+182 NMIERYVNEEFKV

-202 SKLGASRIN
+202 CID
-211 FEEFLGMYKRL
+211 FDEFLKMYKRL

-227 TVVSGEVSGL
+227 TVISGDVSDL
-237 VNSHKA
+237 VNSHKT

-261 LNDQRKKPNAEVD
+261 LKDQRKKPNAEVD

-281 EIDDPFFDDPVP
+281 EEDPFFDDPVP
-293 HSHGLKGLGTMAET
+293 PSGGLKGLGT
-307 TVDSRRGMGSRPSQ
+307 
-321 IPVYSPLRSANS
+321 ANS

-353 HSVQSSLSGLPNLT
+353 HSLQSSLSGLPNLT

-372 KALESEEENLRA
+372 KSLESEEENLRA
-384 MDRGMAD
+384 VDRGMAD
-391 LGLDM
+391 LGLD
-396 GDFDYDDDF
+396 GDDDYEDDF
-405 QSSGHSLTKSPHT
+405 QSSGRSLTKSPHT
-418 ISKSE
+418 FSKSE

-434 EIEEEIDDISIEADD
+434 EIDEEIEDISIEADD
-449 MLRSERS
+449 LLRSERS

>member
-202 SKLGASRIN
+202 CIN

-293 HSHGLKGLGTMAET
+293 HSHGLKGLGT
-307 TVDSRRGMGSRPSQ
+307 
-321 IPVYSPLRSANS
+321 ANS